1 MAKQLGIRTV
11 GSVDALLGEHRRP
24 TSLASDRPATVEMSV
39 PDLFDAADAAA
50 VPETSIVVELPGELA
65 VRVTIPTQALVD
77 LVSHTLAP
85 HTPAGLR

>member
-11 GSVDALLGEHRRP
+11 GSVDALLGDHRLP

-39 PDLFDAADAAA
+39 PDLFDAADADT

-85 HTPAGLR
+85 HTRLRG